1 MAQWGLAKCGGTT
14 LAPGAAQRTHAVPP
28 LLCRH
33 LPPFMGDWGRSPQ
46 KAGAFL
52 TLWNEVPEEIW
63 PFSLNILAMPVMGDG
78 DGLATMP
85 CRLPSFRQLWLAM
98 AFGQSPARAV
108 FCPIS
113 PAFGDFASFQKHWKW
128 IQGCQ
133 RGGRIREH
141 HPSVRLWPCD
151 HPHMSTIVPCR
162 PQGGSS
168 MAKHGGH
175 AKAGLKP
182 KHMRLAGGKESME
195 VEPEVGGRLTT
206 GPPSPPPPP

>member
-1 MAQWGLAKCGGTT
+1 
-14 LAPGAAQRTHAVPP
+14 
-28 LLCRH
+28 
-33 LPPFMGDWGRSPQ
+33 MGDWGRSPQ

-113 PAFGDFASFQKHWKW
+113 PAFGDFASFQKH
-128 IQGCQ
+128 
-133 RGGRIREH
+133 
-141 HPSVRLWPCD
+141 
-151 HPHMSTIVPCR
+151 CR
-162 PQGGSS
+162 RRSCR
-168 MAKHGGH
+168 H
-175 AKAGLKP
+175 
-182 KHMRLAGGKESME
+182 LA
-195 VEPEVGGRLTT
+195 
-206 GPPSPPPPP
+206 PPPPPRIPPLPRPARPQDALDAIRGFGAEASVIRATCPQHSLYGENFYLGASLLERTTTATLAGCCSLCSDTDGCSKWAYCHMNVEGG

>member
-1 MAQWGLAKCGGTT
+1 MAQWGLANCGGTT

-78 DGLATMP
+78 DGLATMS

-113 PAFGDFASFQKHWKW
+113 PAFGDFASFQKHCLAS
-128 IQGCQ
+128 CQ
-133 RGGRIREH
+133 HHVRTIRLLH
-141 HPSVRLWPCD
+141 MSRLD
-151 HPHMSTIVPCR
+151 QHPHRSQRDSPCLWT
-162 PQGGSS
+162 
-168 MAKHGGH
+168 H
-175 AKAGLKP
+175 
-182 KHMRLAGGKESME
+182 
-195 VEPEVGGRLTT
+195 
-206 GPPSPPPPP
+206 GPPLATLLPCNCQTPPAAGARGARHRLPSTSSSSTG

>member
-113 PAFGDFASFQKHWKW
+113 PAFGDFASS
-128 IQGCQ
+128 
-133 RGGRIREH
+133 ETLAV
-141 HPSVRLWPCD
+141 SVFRMTWQL
-151 HPHMSTIVPCR
+151 TKIAR
-162 PQGGSS
+162 
-168 MAKHGGH
+168 
-175 AKAGLKP
+175 
-182 KHMRLAGGKESME
+182 R
-195 VEPEVGGRLTT
+195 TT
-206 GPPSPPPPP
+206 GCLDPSWPGFQTQGHGQ

>member
-1 MAQWGLAKCGGTT
+1 MAQWGLANCGGTT

-78 DGLATMP
+78 DGLATMS

-113 PAFGDFASFQKHWKW
+113 PAFGDFASFQKH
-128 IQGCQ
+128 C
-133 RGGRIREH
+133 
-141 HPSVRLWPCD
+141 
-151 HPHMSTIVPCR
+151 
-162 PQGGSS
+162 
-168 MAKHGGH
+168 H
-175 AKAGLKP
+175 AGP
-182 KHMRLAGGKESME
+182 PLALAPGGKQRRVLASRAASGF
-195 VEPEVGGRLTT
+195 VLIT
-206 GPPSPPPPP
+206 GS

>member
-85 CRLPSFRQLWLAM
+85 CRLPSFRQHLA
-98 AFGQSPARAV
+98 
-108 FCPIS
+108 IS
-113 PAFGDFASFQKHWKW
+113 PAFRNTAPRYAVQQS
-128 IQGCQ
+128 
-133 RGGRIREH
+133 
-141 HPSVRLWPCD
+141 
-151 HPHMSTIVPCR
+151 
-162 PQGGSS
+162 GSG
-168 MAKHGGH
+168 MH
-175 AKAGLKP
+175 
-182 KHMRLAGGKESME
+182 
-195 VEPEVGGRLTT
+195 
-206 GPPSPPPPP
+206 

>member
-1 MAQWGLAKCGGTT
+1 MAQWGLANCGGTT

-78 DGLATMP
+78 DGLATMS

-98 AFGQSPARAV
+98 GRRPSPFLARFRQHLA
-108 FCPIS
+108 IS
-113 PAFGDFASFQKHWKW
+113 PAFRNTAMHRQDASAAMSQPSRTRDGPILSPFRSWVCSRSRQWRATTP
-128 IQGCQ
+128 CSR
-133 RGGRIREH
+133 RGG
-141 HPSVRLWPCD
+141 
-151 HPHMSTIVPCR
+151 
-162 PQGGSS
+162 
-168 MAKHGGH
+168 
-175 AKAGLKP
+175 
-182 KHMRLAGGKESME
+182 
-195 VEPEVGGRLTT
+195 
-206 GPPSPPPPP
+206 

>member
-63 PFSLNILAMPVMGDG
+63 PFSLNILAMPVMGAG

-85 CRLPSFRQLWLAM
+85 CRLPSFRLRPIAS
-98 AFGQSPARAV
+98 QSRFLP
-108 FCPIS
+108 
-113 PAFGDFASFQKHWKW
+113 DFASIWRFRQLS
-128 IQGCQ
+128 
-133 RGGRIREH
+133 ETL
-141 HPSVRLWPCD
+141 P
-151 HPHMSTIVPCR
+151 
-162 PQGGSS
+162 
-168 MAKHGGH
+168 
-175 AKAGLKP
+175 
-182 KHMRLAGGKESME
+182 
-195 VEPEVGGRLTT
+195 
-206 GPPSPPPPP
+206 

>member
-98 AFGQSPARAV
+98 AFGQSPARA
-108 FCPIS
+108 FFARFRQHLAIS
-113 PAFGDFASFQKHWKW
+113 PAFRNTAS
-128 IQGCQ
+128 CA
-133 RGGRIREH
+133 
-141 HPSVRLWPCD
+141 CAA
-151 HPHMSTIVPCR
+151 MSATP
-162 PQGGSS
+162 
-168 MAKHGGH
+168 
-175 AKAGLKP
+175 
-182 KHMRLAGGKESME
+182 LAGTRHACTRSLQTCDKHRTRHFLS
-195 VEPEVGGRLTT
+195 
-206 GPPSPPPPP
+206 S

>member
-1 MAQWGLAKCGGTT
+1 MAQWGLANCGGTT

-63 PFSLNILAMPVMGDG
+63 PFSLNILAMSVMGAG
-78 DGLATMP
+78 DALAMSP
-85 CRLPSFRQLWLAM
+85 RRLPSFRQLWLAM

-113 PAFGDFASFQKHWKW
+113 PAFGDFASFQKHCR
-128 IQGCQ
+128 GERHRQ
-133 RGGRIREH
+133 RAQRRRWDTWSTKRWSRLQMSNYRREYTAIE
-141 HPSVRLWPCD
+141 RNGWL
-151 HPHMSTIVPCR
+151 
-162 PQGGSS
+162 GGSS
-168 MAKHGGH
+168 Q
-175 AKAGLKP
+175 LV
-182 KHMRLAGGKESME
+182 S
-195 VEPEVGGRLTT
+195 GGR
-206 GPPSPPPPP
+206 